1 MKHNILVVDD
11 DQSILSIFELILD
24 DLACNLM
31 TALSGEVCLRML
43 QDKMTLDLVFLDIKL
58 PHNSGLEILAA
69 IREISPATT
78 VIMMTGYAID
88 DNVKEALSL
97 GANDVIYKP
106 FDVDEIETAV
116 QTVMQNKTIALV

>member
-24 DLACNLM
+24 DLDCNLM